1 MTEAQTAPTKAEA
14 YAALKAAMDAKA
26 AKILAHKNLRD
37 TTNKR
42 ISTELAAA
50 TKAVNDAKKL
60 IGKIEADAAVEAAMN
75 NTGLFAK
82 KPESNQASPP
92 APGDNAEA

>member
-14 YAALKAAMDAKA
+14 YAALKAAMDAKV
-26 AKILAHKNLRD
+26 KLIEAHRKLRE

-42 ISTELAAA
+42 ISKELAAA
-50 TKAVNDAKKL
+50 TKAVNDAKNR